1 MNMLLKTPYQL
12 MVAAIKRDMLTE
24 FDRAE
29 QQRRAEEA
37 FDRFM
42 RSIGL
47 R

>member
-1 MNMLLKTPYQL
+1 MLKRTVYQT

-37 FDRFM
+37 FECFM